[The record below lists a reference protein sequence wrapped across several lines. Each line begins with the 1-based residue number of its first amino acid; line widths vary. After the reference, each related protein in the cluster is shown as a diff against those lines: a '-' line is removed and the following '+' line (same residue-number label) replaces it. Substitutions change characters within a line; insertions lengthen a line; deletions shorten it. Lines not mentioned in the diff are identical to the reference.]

1 MKTLMQKLK
10 IAMTVFDILVI
21 LGVAGIAYFSIF
33 SYYNIE
39 IQKTEDYLKS
49 FFLALKVAYYLG
61 AIAFLHM
68 FVAMVYTIIKKIKMQ
83 NEV

>member
-1 MKTLMQKLK
+1 MRTLMQKIK
-10 IAMTVFDILVI
+10 IAMTVFDISVI
-21 LGVAGIAYFSIF
+21 VGVAGIAYFSVF

-61 AIAFLHM
+61 AVAFLHM
-68 FVAMVYTIIKKIKMQ
+68 FVARVYSIIKKIRVQ
-83 NEV
+83 NEI